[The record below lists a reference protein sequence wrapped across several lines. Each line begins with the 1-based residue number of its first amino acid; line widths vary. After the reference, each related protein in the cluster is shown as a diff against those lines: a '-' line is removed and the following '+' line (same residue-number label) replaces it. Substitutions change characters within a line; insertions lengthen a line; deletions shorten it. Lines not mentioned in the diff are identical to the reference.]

1 LRRTSSRSTRIDRR
15 KVDGKILVWWDFEE
29 AEADRIKNELKLDGL
44 VSLRRVLSELRGDP
58 KAEEIVRERKSWA
71 DQLFG
76 ALLK

>member
-1 LRRTSSRSTRIDRR
+1 
-15 KVDGKILVWWDFEE
+15 
-29 AEADRIKNELKLDGL
+29 
-44 VSLRRVLSELRGDP
+44 LSELRGDP